1 MKTFIKNKSERF
13 GGTEKKDSKF
23 KTAVIAY
30 ITLNFVGK
38 TEKKKANEIYRQLS
52 LGDEKHIISKKSFNE
67 SMKNLFDEITQ
78 EEVEKLFNDLDDNN
92 NEEIEFHELIKGL
105 CDQKKILTDK
115 NLREAFNFFD
125 NDSSGEITWNEIA
138 NVIFNGKS
146 IPENVISEFLEEIGQ
161 NDVNISINYDEF
173 KRIILNEQ

>member
-1 MKTFIKNKSERF
+1 MI
-13 GGTEKKDSKF
+13 
-23 KTAVIAY
+23 
-30 ITLNFVGK
+30 
-38 TEKKKANEIYRQLS
+38 
-52 LGDEKHIISKKSFNE
+52 
-67 SMKNLFDEITQ
+67 
-78 EEVEKLFNDLDDNN
+78 
-92 NEEIEFHELIKGL
+92 
-105 CDQKKILTDK
+105 KKILTDK

-173 KRIILNEQ
+173 KRIILNE